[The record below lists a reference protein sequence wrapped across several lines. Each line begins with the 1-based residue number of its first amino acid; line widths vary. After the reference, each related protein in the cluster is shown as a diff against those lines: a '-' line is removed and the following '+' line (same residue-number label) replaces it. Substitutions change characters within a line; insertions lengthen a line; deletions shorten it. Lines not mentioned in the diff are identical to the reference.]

1 MPQLDFKKNS
11 NSSSRYNDARDSFAS
26 SEASIISSY
35 AKGKAKNNHDPNTHT
50 FGNQNAQQQADNK
63 IGLKPEIP

>member
-50 FGNQNAQQQADNK
+50 FGNQNA
-63 IGLKPEIP
+63 

>member
-11 NSSSRYNDARDSFAS
+11 NGSSRYTDARDSFAS
-26 SEASIISSY
+26 SEASILSSY

-50 FGNQNAQQQADNK
+50 FGKQNA
-63 IGLKPEIP
+63 